1 MQRIPEK
8 AISTT
13 KSFGQTNKQTNVF
26 VKPRTSPFTGGHSS
40 HALRLGPLGGAR
52 RTQMRSSALGVLPQC
67 LRGLML
73 DCARHIGVFDINVRT
88 LFLCP
93 YECNQLAFPH
103 VDRSRYYLLFDIDT
117 FPKFPLAT
125 FIGGLEVMKP
135 LMFFSPH
142 IWPILST
149 LIS

>member
-1 MQRIPEK
+1 MNYRGIPKHNRNANIHSVDEFM
-8 AISTT
+8 SMD
-13 KSFGQTNKQTNVF
+13 KS
-26 VKPRTSPFTGGHSS
+26 
-40 HALRLGPLGGAR
+40 
-52 RTQMRSSALGVLPQC
+52 MEVLIV
-67 LRGLML
+67 
-73 DCARHIGVFDINVRT
+73 DSIGVFDINVRT
-88 LFLCP
+88 LFLPP

-117 FPKFPLAT
+117 FPKFPLVT